1 MSAKEYGKRFIYFF
15 IGLFIIALGIAL
27 STKSNLGVST
37 ISSVPYVLSQIFTQL
52 TLGQFTII
60 VQLIFLFIQFLILRK
75 NFRLF
80 DLLQIVSTVIFGYFV
95 DFWVAV
101 IRNIDPPNYA
111 VQWVLC
117 VISMFTI
124 TFGLNIEVRASVTM
138 VASDGLLDTI
148 AKVYYIE
155 FSKVK
160 IAFDCIQ
167 VAIAVSISLIFTHSI
182 IGVREGTLAAAIFI
196 GLIVKLYDRY
206 LGSVYEKLGLV
217 SLPRY
222 REQKSPKEKNMGKI
236 PKVNS

>member
-111 VQWVLC
+111 AQWVLC

-124 TFGLNIEVRASVTM
+124 AFGLNIEVRASVTM

-148 AKVYYIE
+148 AKVYHIE

-196 GLIVKLYDRY
+196 GLIVKLYNRY

-222 REQKSPKEKNMGKI
+222 REQKPDLHML
-236 PKVNS
+236 